1 MPTVTEAV
9 YSRFSAHSYD
19 PTHALSEQD
28 ITALIEV
35 ARYAPSAFN
44 LQNWRFI
51 AVQSKESKAKLLP
64 LAYGQEKVVDAA
76 VTFIA
81 CGTLDP
87 HTTIAGSLRPA
98 VDAGILDEATFR
110 GWVGAVGGMYAQN
123 PAMQRDEA
131 VRSAS
136 LAAMTLMMVAT
147 ERGLASTPMIG
158 FDQQGVAEAF
168 NLGDREIPV
177 MMVTVGRAGATNWPQ
192 KPRKATRDILSI
204 V

>member
-1 MPTVTEAV
+1 MPTVTEAIQ
-9 YSRFSAHSYD
+9 SRFSAHSYD
-19 PTHALSEQD
+19 PTHVLSEHD
-28 ITALIEV
+28 VTGLIDL
-35 ARYAPSAFN
+35 ARHAPSAFN

-51 AVQSKESKAKLLP
+51 AVHTKGAKAKLLP

-76 VTFIA
+76 VTFIV

-87 HTTIAGSLRPA
+87 HKTIAGSLRPS
-98 VDAGILDEATFR
+98 VDAGILDEATFK
-110 GWVGAVGGMYAQN
+110 GWVGAVEGMYADN

-147 ERGLASTPMIG
+147 ERGMASTPMIG
-158 FDQQGVAEAF
+158 FDQAGVADAF
-168 NLGDREIPV
+168 NLDDREIPV
-177 MMVTVGRAGATNWPQ
+177 MLVTVGRAGKTNWPQ
-192 KPRKATRDILSI
+192 KPRNATSDILSI